1 MKLFSKLR
9 PFLPALALAA
19 APAAIAHP
27 HVWIE
32 MTSAVGFNPQGQI
45 TALGIAWTFDEFYS
59 MAAVDGQDKN
69 KNGKFDEAELKEL
82 ATLYLTNLQKYGYF
96 TAVEV
101 DGKAPPHAKA
111 DSPRAIFKDGRLTFT
126 FRLPLAKPVDPKTQK
141 FSYSSFDPSYYID
154 IQPAKVGGVRMGTN
168 APKGCGFAIRQAEGP
183 TPPMALNLGQSLN
196 QPPPPD
202 GIFGMLP
209 AAVVD
214 IRCQA
219 VAQR

>member
-1 MKLFSKLR
+1 MNRIAAVAIVSA
-9 PFLPALALAA
+9 ALAPQAL
-19 APAAIAHP
+19 AHP

-32 MTSAVGFNPQGQI
+32 MSSAVGFNTQGQV
-45 TALGIAWTFDEFYS
+45 TALGVAWTFDEFYS
-59 MAAVDGQDKN
+59 MAAVDGSDKN
-69 KNGKFDEAELKEL
+69 KDGKYDEAELKEL
-82 ATLYLTNLQKYGYF
+82 ATLYLANLSKYGYF
-96 TAVEV
+96 TAVQAG
-101 DGKAPPHAKA
+101 DKPAALAKA
-111 DSPRAIFKDGRLTFT
+111 DSPRAQFKDGRLTFS

-168 APKGCGFAIRQAEGP
+168 APQGCGFSIRQSDGP
-183 TPPMALNLGQSLN
+183 APPMALNLGQSLN

-214 IRCQA
+214 VRCQGA
-219 VAQR
+219 AAK

>member
-1 MKLFSKLR
+1 MFRRFSVAA
-9 PFLPALALAA
+9 ALAFSPSAL
-19 APAAIAHP
+19 AHP

-32 MTSAVGFNPQGQI
+32 MTSAIGFNPQGQV

-69 KNGKFDEAELKEL
+69 KDGKYDDAELKEL
-82 ATLYLTNLQKYGYF
+82 ATLYLNNLEKYGYF

-101 DGKAPPHAKA
+101 ASKPAPPAKA
-111 DSPRAIFKDGRLTFT
+111 DSPRAQFKDGRLTFS
-126 FRLPLAKPVDPKTQK
+126 FRLPLSKPVDPRTTK

-168 APKGCGFAIRQAEGP
+168 APKGCGFSIRQSDGP

-209 AAVVD
+209 TAIVDVRCTTAA
-214 IRCQA
+214 Q
-219 VAQR
+219 